1 LPTDVFVG
9 RKMRMN
15 HVELKNAAIHWLVAQ
30 STIYKGRP
38 HAFTPKEVAEA
49 IGGAYTA
56 LGSVADEVSAELV
69 RRGIS
74 IRYKRVGNRRYFELQ

>member
-1 LPTDVFVG
+1 
-9 RKMRMN
+9 MS
-15 HVELKNAAIHWLVAQ
+15 HVELKNAAIQWLGTQ

-56 LGSVADEVSAELV
+56 LGFVAEEVTDELV